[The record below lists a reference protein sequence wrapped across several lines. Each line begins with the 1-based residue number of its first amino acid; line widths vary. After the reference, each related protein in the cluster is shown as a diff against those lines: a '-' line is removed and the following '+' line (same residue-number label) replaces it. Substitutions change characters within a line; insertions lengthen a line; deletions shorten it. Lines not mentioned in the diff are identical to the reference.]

1 MGIIRDSNR
10 EFYDSDQIEDDLVLL
25 EVEDELPEPSLLSK
39 SRGLNK
45 GRSNRKGT
53 LYKSIDDLYIKK
65 KMGANKAR
73 RCENLRHLLNLVP
86 KEDWDNLEKH
96 DKLESNVSVFAELLM
111 ESEKW
116 EIWNDYIN
124 SSEEEQREFLENS
137 KQKHDKSEETEQSTN
152 DADDKDF
159 DPESW
164 ELIPDMRTTHP
175 GFTAE
180 ECYQRLDRRL
190 RSTLKRRHFPQGLL
204 MSIEEE
210 LVTFF
215 QEWPTAIYIS
225 QLANSFERML
235 LHAICQYLDL
245 KSKSFD
251 NEGTRRTEVEN
262 NKEYFKPPNVLL
274 SQYIQKN
281 R

>member
-152 DADDKDF
+152 DTDDKDF

-215 QEWPTAIYIS
+215 QEWPNAIYIS

>member
-10 EFYDSDQIEDDLVLL
+10 EFYDAEQIEDDLIRF
-25 EVEDELPEPSLLSK
+25 EAEDELPEPSQLNK

-45 GRSNRKGT
+45 SRSNRKGS

-73 RCENLRHLLNLVP
+73 RCENLRNLLNLVP
-86 KEDWDNLEKH
+86 KEEWDNLEQH
-96 DKLESNVSVFAELLM
+96 DQLENKVSVFAELLM
-111 ESEKW
+111 ETEKW
-116 EIWNDYIN
+116 EIWNEYIN
-124 SSEEEQREFLENS
+124 SSEEEQKELLE
-137 KQKHDKSEETEQSTN
+137 KSNQNHKTHETEQSPS
-152 DADDKDF
+152 DSSDKDF
-159 DPESW
+159 DPDSW

-175 GFTAE
+175 AFTAE

-251 NEGTRRTEVEN
+251 DEGTRRTEVEN
-262 NKEYFKPPNVLL
+262 NKDYFNPPNVLL